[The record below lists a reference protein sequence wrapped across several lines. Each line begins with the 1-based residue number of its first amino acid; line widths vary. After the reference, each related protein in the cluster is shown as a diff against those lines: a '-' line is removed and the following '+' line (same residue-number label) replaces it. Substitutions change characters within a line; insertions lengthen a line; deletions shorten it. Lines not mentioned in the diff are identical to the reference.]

1 MDLPLITEFDHNAFE
16 DCCLWK
22 SKIIQGS
29 TYSIGCAHL
38 IYDFEY
44 SVLKLNYNHCSFCS
58 HNKKKLSYPIFSCCE
73 SKNYNHCSFCS
84 HNKKKLDM
92 IIWANAKDISY
103 SIAFYEL
110 YGIIRLNSYFIEQT
124 YTLDRSCAF
133 EDIIW
138 VLGSKFKFYGV
149 WPNDLCFIR
158 LHRHFFRYVVC
169 MVPV

>member
-58 HNKKKLSYPIFSCCE
+58 HNKKKL
-73 SKNYNHCSFCS
+73 
-84 HNKKKLDM
+84 DM
-92 IIWANAKDISY
+92 IIWTNAKDISY